1 MKKELITELKIK
13 WENYFQPH
21 GFPLNEAL
29 SEYNGFH
36 HWWNSQDNKKLS
48 LKQYTS
54 LVSDG
59 DSFTHWMERKTE
71 KCGKFRTASSYAYG
85 IYRVKTP
92 AEPPVY
98 KNREHKRNENNAP
111 LNKESAE
118 KYFGNVVL
126 PAFQSAQNGHVFQ
139 GERILEINFQRK
151 IAYMFNTAEFLPIF
165 KNQTLKNIID
175 FFEIKNAESSTLEAS
190 KNILSYFK
198 KQEWITVADQ
208 EKDAIFK
215 QTLALGLFLHEQFSS
230 AKEYVENTI
239 LYGPPGTGKTY
250 EATEAINKNLALL
263 GQSKDEQLLVVQFHP
278 SFTYEDFI
286 EGYKPKV
293 KIGQI
298 TLELQSGKFKV
309 FCKAAAL
316 ALKEYRKNYPTGKD
330 YPKYY
335 FFADEI
341 NRAELS
347 RVFGEA
353 LVCIEQSK
361 RFDFDKY
368 GNAVGG
374 LIIQTAL
381 GHEDSENNAII
392 WKESKAY
399 FSVPKNV
406 VFIGTM
412 NSTDRSIDAFDLAL
426 RRRFSWEKMGC
437 NYDFIVGEYFESP
450 ETGVLVKEKFKN
462 LNKTIC
468 EDLGLGEDYEVGHA
482 FVTNI
487 NAKLKPER
495 VDAELSKFFAD
506 HLTPLLT
513 EYLRGD
519 YSSIEIKK
527 KLKELQMDF
536 CGAGANANDD

>member
-1 MKKELITELKIK
+1 MKKELITELKKK
-13 WENYFQPH
+13 WENYFQSH
-21 GFPLNEAL
+21 EAQWRNAL
-29 SEYNGFH
+29 IEYNNFH
-36 HWWNSQDNKKLS
+36 SWWRTINNEPLS
-48 LKQYTS
+48 LQQYTS
-54 LVSDG
+54 LVGGD

-71 KCGKFRTASSYAYG
+71 RCGKFRTASSYAYG
-85 IYRVKTP
+85 IYRVRTP

-111 LNKESAE
+111 LDAVRARE
-118 KYFGNVVL
+118 YFAASIL
-126 PAFQSAQNGHVFQ
+126 PALKSAISGNALPEG
-139 GERILEINFQRK
+139 RILEINFQRK
-151 IAYMFNTAEFLPIF
+151 IAYMFNPSDFLPIF

-175 FFEIKNAESSTLEAS
+175 FFEIENAESSTLDAS

-198 KQEWITVADQ
+198 EQNWIPVDGQESV
-208 EKDAIFK
+208 AIFK

-263 GQSKDEQLLVVQFHP
+263 GQNKDEQLLVVQFHP

-293 KIGQI
+293 KSGQI

-316 ALKEYRKNYPTGKD
+316 ALKEYRKENPSGKD

-335 FFADEI
+335 FVADEI

-361 RFDFDKY
+361 RFDFDGC

-495 VDAELSKFFAD
+495 VNAELSKFFAD

>member
-1 MKKELITELKIK
+1 MKQELITELKEK
-13 WENYFQPH
+13 WENYFKSH
-21 GFPLNEAL
+21 RSSWNEAL
-29 SEYNGFH
+29 SEYDDFH
-36 HWWNSQDNKKLS
+36 GWWNKRDINQLS
-48 LKQYTS
+48 LQQYTS
-54 LVSDG
+54 LVSDD

-92 AEPPVY
+92 AESPEY

-111 LNKESAE
+111 LNVKKAEEYFHTFVRPALESAM
-118 KYFGNVVL
+118 KGSAL
-126 PAFQSAQNGHVFQ
+126 PEG
-139 GERILEINFQRK
+139 RILEINFQRK
-151 IAYMFNTAEFLPIF
+151 IAYMFNSTEFLPIF
-165 KNQTLKNIID
+165 KNQTFKNIID
-175 FFEIKNAESSTLEAS
+175 FFEIENAESATLDVS
-190 KNILSYFK
+190 KKILNYFTENHWFSFEDQDISESFK
-198 KQEWITVADQ
+198 KTQ
-208 EKDAIFK
+208 
-215 QTLALGLFLHEQFSS
+215 ALGRFLHEYFRS
-230 AKEYVENTI
+230 AEQYVENTI

-250 EATEAINKNLALL
+250 EVTEAINKNLTLL
-263 GQSKDEQLLVVQFHP
+263 GQSKDAQLLVVQFHP

-293 KIGQI
+293 IEGKV
-298 TLELQSGKFKV
+298 TLELRSGKFKM
-309 FCKAAAL
+309 FCKTAAL
-316 ALKEYRKNYPTGKD
+316 ALKKYRHENPNGKD

-335 FFADEI
+335 FVADEI

-361 RFDFDKY
+361 RFDFDKD
-368 GNAVGG
+368 GNVAGG

-399 FSVPKNV
+399 FSVPQNL

-437 NYDFIVGEYFESP
+437 DYDFIGVEYFENP
-450 ETGVLVKEKFKN
+450 ETGDLVQEKFKN
-462 LNKTIC
+462 MNKTIC
-468 EDLGLGEDYEVGHA
+468 EDWGLGEDYEIGHA
-482 FVTNI
+482 FVTKI
-487 NAKLKPER
+487 NSKIKSER
-495 VDAELSKFFAD
+495 VDAELSKFFAG
-506 HLTPLLT
+506 HLAPLLT